1 MIKKL
6 INEFQPDYS
15 IHPGEI
21 LRETIETRNMSK
33 GEFADRCGISF
44 KTISQ
49 IINLKAP
56 ITLDTAIQFERV
68 LGVSAEVWY
77 NLDSQYKL
85 YIANKKQ
92 IIKLGQLSEWANKFP
107 LNILKKKEIISNTRD
122 RSIIADELL
131 KFFGVATIDAWNKF
145 YGKLE
150 IAFRK
155 SNAYNSSF
163 HSVIAWLRL
172 AELIAEDIETNQ
184 FNMKKF
190 ISTLYEIRNLTTCLP
205 IKFEPVMRK
214 KCQEKGIAIVF
225 SPELPKTRL
234 YGATRW
240 LSKKKALL
248 ALTLRYKSDDQF
260 WFSFFHEAGHI
271 VLHEQKRVFID
282 SPHKN
287 GGDTLENE
295 ADEFARNILIPK
307 DQYNQFLSHNKFYK
321 QDIINFSNKI
331 GIAPGIV
338 VGRLQYDGI
347 IKHEWHND
355 LKKKFELIPN
365 E

>member
-21 LRETIETRNMSK
+21 LRETIEARNMSK
-33 GEFADRCGISF
+33 GEFADRCGISL

-68 LGVSAEVWY
+68 LGVSAEIWY

-85 YIANKKQ
+85 YLANKERK
-92 IIKLGQLSEWANKFP
+92 IKLEQLSEWVNKFP

-131 KFFGVATIDAWNKF
+131 KFFGVATIDAWDKF

-155 SNAYNSSF
+155 SISYKSSF
-163 HSVIAWLRL
+163 YSVATWLRL
-172 AELIAEDIETNQ
+172 VELIAEDIKTNQ

-190 ISTLYEIRNLTTCLP
+190 NHTLNKIRDLTTYP
-205 IKFEPVMRK
+205 PSKFEPVIK
-214 KCQEKGIAIVF
+214 NECQKIGIAIVF
-225 SPELPKTRL
+225 FQELPKTRL

-248 ALTLRYKSDDQF
+248 ALTLRYKTDDQF

-271 VLHEQKRVFID
+271 VLHERKRVFID
-282 SPHKN
+282 SLQKKDN
-287 GGDTLENE
+287 DTLENE
-295 ADEFARNILIPK
+295 TDEFARNVLIPK
-307 DQYNQFLSHNKFYK
+307 DQYNQFRLHNKFHK
-321 QDIINFSNKI
+321 QDIINFANKI
-331 GIAPGIV
+331 SIAPGIV
-338 VGRLQYDGI
+338 VGRLQHDGL
-347 IKHEWHND
+347 IKHDWHND
-355 LKKKFELIPN
+355 LKRKFKLIPN